1 MIGFNYLGKM
11 GQLGNQMFQ
20 YASLKGIA
28 RNNGHNFC
36 IPNHN
41 EIFDD
46 GIGNKLRIEL
56 FEPFVLKNFSELN
69 CQVIDAD
76 RPVVQE
82 HQFHFNEQFFN
93 NCPDWV
99 SLAGFFQTEKYFKHI
114 EKEIRE
120 DFTFKDEI
128 LIPCQEMMSDFD
140 EAPLSLHI
148 RRGDFLINSA
158 NHHNL
163 GLDYYEKALAEFPL
177 EGSSI
182 PVIVFSDD
190 PEWCNEQELFADD
203 RFLISEGN
211 SAYIDMCLMSLCEG
225 HIIANS
231 SFSWWGAWLAD
242 SKMVVAPSIWFGPNN
257 AHLDIKD
264 LYLDHWVK
272 I

>member
-1 MIGFNYLGKM
+1 MIGFNYLGKL

-28 RNNGHNFC
+28 NQNGYNYC

-46 GIGNKLRIEL
+46 GLGNRLHIEL
-56 FEPFVLKNFSELN
+56 
-69 CQVIDAD
+69 
-76 RPVVQE
+76 
-82 HQFHFNEQFFN
+82 FN

-99 SLAGFFQTEKYFKHI
+99 CLHGFFQTEKYFKNI
-114 EKEIRE
+114 EQEIRE
-120 DFTFKDEI
+120 DFRFKDDI
-128 LIPCQEMMSDFD
+128 LIPCKEMLD
-140 EAPLSLHI
+140 EFGEPPLSLHI

-163 GLDYYEKALAEFPL
+163 GLDYYEKALAEFPM
-177 EGSSI
+177 EV
-182 PVIVFSDD
+182 PVLIFSDD
-190 PEWCNEQELFADD
+190 PEWCSKQELFADD
-203 RFLISEGN
+203 RFLVAEGN
-211 SAYIDMCLMSLCEG
+211 SPYVDMCLMSMCEG

-231 SFSWWGAWLAD
+231 SFSWWGAWLAN
-242 SKMVVAPSIWFGPNN
+242 SQKVVAPSVWFGPNN

-264 LYLDHWVK
+264 LYLDHWEV